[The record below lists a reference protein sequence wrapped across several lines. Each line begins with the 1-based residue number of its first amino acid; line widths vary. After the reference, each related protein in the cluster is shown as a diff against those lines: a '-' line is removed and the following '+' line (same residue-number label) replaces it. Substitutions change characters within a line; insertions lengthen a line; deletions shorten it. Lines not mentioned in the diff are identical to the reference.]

1 MESFLNRND
10 LENILVSII
19 VPVYNA
25 EKYVYRCLTSIM
37 GQSYRSI
44 DSLEIC
50 LEFAQKDNRIT
61 VLSTEN
67 KGASTARNIGLE
79 VAEGGISF
87 LLIQMMHLNP
97 ILLKHF

>member
-10 LENILVSII
+10 LKNILVSII

-25 EKYVYRCLTSIM
+25 EKYVDRCLTSIL
-37 GQSYRSI
+37 GQSYGSI
-44 DSLEIC
+44 EIIIINDGAEDSSLEIC

-79 VAEGGISF
+79 VARGGVY
-87 LLIQMMHLNP
+87 
-97 ILLKHF
+97 HFC